1 MCSLSGPRK
10 GFFQE
15 LKDIWYNVRTLPP
28 VIRQIVRRKLHYALS
43 PTNTDLVHH
52 SILVGT
58 THISYSLASSHPTP
72 FSAWIGWFPVLFYT
86 TEFVAELHKRAHE
99 GTPQDDPALDAEAT
113 RLGSRALL
121 YNSILSLACNMLLPF
136 FVSEATKSRAALERK
151 LNRSRF
157 MMMYDRIKIHLA
169 TLWAVSHIVFA
180 VCMAATL

>member
-1 MCSLSGPRK
+1 M
-10 GFFQE
+10 
-15 LKDIWYNVRTLPP
+15 
-28 VIRQIVRRKLHYALS
+28 
-43 PTNTDLVHH
+43 
-52 SILVGT
+52 
-58 THISYSLASSHPTP
+58 
-72 FSAWIGWFPVLFYT
+72 LFYT

-99 GTPQDDPALDAEAT
+99 ATPQDDPALNAEAT

-121 YNSILSLACNMLLPF
+121 YNSILSLACNVLLPF